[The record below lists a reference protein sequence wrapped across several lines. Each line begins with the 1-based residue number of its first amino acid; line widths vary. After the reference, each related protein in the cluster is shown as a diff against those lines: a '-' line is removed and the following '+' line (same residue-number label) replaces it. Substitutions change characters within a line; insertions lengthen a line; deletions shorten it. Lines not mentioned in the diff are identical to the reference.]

1 MEVLSAGRTRKS
13 SFSGAWSPGSLSPP
27 SPALDPIKLVVYAS
41 SSTALHEKRNSGAQG
56 RSLHF
61 LHKSYP
67 RNRGGVMRDE
77 IKMLWNIGGYI
88 FLVSSIHLCL
98 HYLGLGYITQYV
110 LPAKYNLG
118 REISQWHFS
127 RIWPAYIEMQAE
139 GFLVAKQG
147 MVSAASIVL
156 SNSALT
162 PKLQISLSQMRA
174 LWLKRSALLRR
185 LFGIRSLSLGY
196 TLREEVGGI
205 PYFKQLV
212 KVFLPPAKSTFNKE
226 NGNK

>member
-1 MEVLSAGRTRKS
+1 MDWKLKFNPVNVFIWFLHFPPPFIPTPPPLPPDWHKWNPDGYFNCNLSY
-13 SFSGAWSPGSLSPP
+13 PGKPELP
-27 SPALDPIKLVVYAS
+27 SCQPALIDPIKLVVYAS
-41 SSTALHEKRNSGAQG
+41 SSTALHEKKNSGAQG

-77 IKMLWNIGGYI
+77 IKMLWNIGEYI
-88 FLVSSIHLCL
+88 FLVSSMHLCL
-98 HYLGLGYITQYV
+98 HYQGLRYITQYV
-110 LPAKYNLG
+110 LPVKYNLG
-118 REISQWHFS
+118 REISKWHFS

-174 LWLKRSALLRR
+174 LWLKRS
-185 LFGIRSLSLGY
+185 I
-196 TLREEVGGI
+196 
-205 PYFKQLV
+205 
-212 KVFLPPAKSTFNKE
+212 
-226 NGNK
+226 